1 MDATTQECGEVSK
14 VTSFETIID
23 AYERDFHCLA
33 TQQLFFP
40 DKNTVIELVRG
51 FQLNKLKIK

>member
-23 AYERDFHCLA
+23 VYEIFIALPPNN
-33 TQQLFFP
+33 FFSGQKYS
-40 DKNTVIELVRG
+40 DWISTWISVK
-51 FQLNKLKIK
+51 